1 MLPRSGKKKPKPPP
15 DVIERKKRRRKR
27 KQDLAKASVTRRRAF
42 AAALDPGDYDVV
54 EAKLLRFAPSPDP
67 VEAWCATSKDGD
79 LAALLPPDVVPL
91 PRLT

>member
-27 KQDLAKASVTRRRAF
+27 KQDLAKASAARRRAF

-67 VEAWCATSKDGD
+67 VEVWCATSKDGD
-79 LAALLPPDVVPL
+79 LIALIGLELPPDFC
-91 PRLT
+91 

>member
-1 MLPRSGKKKPKPPP
+1 MSCPGKKKPKPPP

-27 KQDLAKASVTRRRAF
+27 KQDLAKASVARRRAF

-79 LAALLPPDVVPL
+79 LAALIPPDFAPS
-91 PRLT
+91 PQLT